1 MKFSSPAAD
10 VFVPD
15 GTPLP
20 AALARTT
27 HLCIAAH
34 QDDIEIMAYH
44 GIAACHGREDRWF
57 TGVVLT
63 DGSGSPRAGKFA
75 RHTDGQMQA
84 VRRDEQRQAARLGR
98 YSAVIQLAHP
108 SQVVKGT
115 RPAAVRRDLA
125 GILAACPAQ
134 VVYLHNPADKHD
146 THVAVFLRGLAA
158 LRALPRA
165 KRPHQVYGC
174 EVWRSLDWLVDPDK
188 VLLDDS
194 ARPALA
200 ARLIGAFQSQIA
212 GGKRYDRAIAGR
224 RLANATFHA
233 AHATD
238 QAAAVTWAMDLT
250 PLVQDTKLSVEAY
263 TLGHIDRLRADM
275 EARLRKFI

>member
-125 GILAACPAQ
+125 GILAACPA
-134 VVYLHNPADKHD
+134 
-146 THVAVFLRGLAA
+146 
-158 LRALPRA
+158 
-165 KRPHQVYGC
+165 
-174 EVWRSLDWLVDPDK
+174 
-188 VLLDDS
+188 
-194 ARPALA
+194 
-200 ARLIGAFQSQIA
+200 
-212 GGKRYDRAIAGR
+212 
-224 RLANATFHA
+224 
-233 AHATD
+233 
-238 QAAAVTWAMDLT
+238 
-250 PLVQDTKLSVEAY
+250 
-263 TLGHIDRLRADM
+263 
-275 EARLRKFI
+275 